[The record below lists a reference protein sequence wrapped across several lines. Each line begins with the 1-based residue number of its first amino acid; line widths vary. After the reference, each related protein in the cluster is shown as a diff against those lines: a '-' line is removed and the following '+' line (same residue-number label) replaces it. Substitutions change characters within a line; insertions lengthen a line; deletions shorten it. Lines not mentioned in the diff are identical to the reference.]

1 MKRNISKTS
10 ARRVQEGAVL
20 DDSAVIYA
28 KRFSNSLYGK
38 FASGDGVNLLYDLHD
53 RWKRPSPSPPLR
65 RTTSRGLSFLLTKIK
80 R

>member
-1 MKRNISKTS
+1 MKPRDISKTKTH
-10 ARRVQEGAVL
+10 AKRVQEGVVL
-20 DDSAVIYA
+20 DDNELA
-28 KRFSNSLYGK
+28 RSLYGK
-38 FASGDGVNLLYDLHD
+38 FASGDGVNLYDLHD